1 MDKMQNVNIKVGLW
15 VLVLFFLLNSSC
27 ENTKDC
33 EEEYSIVHFDLQ
45 VRPSISIMNGN
56 LGVPNLNIVVNVS
69 KMYCDGT
76 SGDGESIK
84 GTTNGAGIYESPGSW
99 TLNITSG
106 IDKVIVFAGSEDG
119 EWLGSSCIYE
129 YGEFSS
135 SSYFQPHCI
144 LQYSP

>member
-1 MDKMQNVNIKVGLW
+1 MKNSVLKASGL
-15 VLVLFFLLNSSC
+15 LVLLFFIFNSSC
-27 ENTKDC
+27 SNTKEC
-33 EEEYSIVHFDLQ
+33 EEEYEIVHFDLQ
-45 VRPSISIMNGN
+45 VRPTVSIMNGN
-56 LGVPNLNIVVNVS
+56 IGVPNFDIVVNVS

-76 SGDGESIK
+76 SGSGDPIE

-106 IDKVIVFAGSEDG
+106 IDKVIVYAGSANGD
-119 EWLGSSCIYE
+119 WLGSSCIYE
-129 YGEFSS
+129 YDEFSS